1 MKQFFEFI
9 PLIIFF
15 AVYKM
20 QDIYAA
26 TLALIVSTAL
36 LLAISYIKNK
46 KVEKMHLIS
55 FVLILV
61 FGGLTLILR
70 DDHFIKWKPTVINW
84 LFGLVLLVSQF
95 AFNSPLIK
103 KMLGK
108 EMTLPEQVWSKVN
121 VAWALFFILCGCL
134 NLYIAFS
141 FSEAFWV
148 NFKVFGLLGLTLVFT
163 LTTVL
168 YLYKHLPKDQQQS
181 LSEKKDN

>member
-26 TLALIVSTAL
+26 TFALIISTAL
-36 LLAISYIKNK
+36 LLAASYIKNK
-46 KVEKMHLIS
+46 KIEKMHLIS

-70 DDHFIKWKPTVINW
+70 DDDFIKWKPTVINW
-84 LFGLVLLVSQF
+84 LFGLILLVSQF
-95 AFNSPLIK
+95 VFKSPLIK

-108 EMTLPEQVWSKVN
+108 EMTLPESIWGKVN
-121 VAWALFFILCGCL
+121 VAWALFFMSCGTL
-134 NLYIAFS
+134 NLYIAFN
-141 FSEAFWV
+141 FSEDFWV

-163 LTTVL
+163 VATVA
-168 YLYKHLPKDQQQS
+168 YLYKHLPKEQQQS
-181 LSEKKDN
+181 LSEKEDN

>member
-15 AVYKM
+15 AIYKM

-26 TLALIVSTAL
+26 TLALIISTAV
-36 LLAISYIKNK
+36 LLAISYLKNK

-70 DDHFIKWKPTVINW
+70 DDDFIKWKPTVINW
-84 LFGLVLLVSQF
+84 IFGLVLLVSQF
-95 AFNSPLIK
+95 VFGSPLIK

-108 EMTLPEQVWSKVN
+108 EMTLPDNVWSKVN
-121 VAWALFFILCGCL
+121 VSWALFFIACGTL

-141 FSEAFWV
+141 FSEEFWV

-163 LTTVL
+163 VGTVV
-168 YLYKHLPKDQQQS
+168 YLYKHLPKEQKES
-181 LSEKKDN
+181 LTEKKD

>member
-9 PLIIFF
+9 PLVIFL
-15 AVYKM
+15 AAYYLK
-20 QDIYAA
+20 DIYAA
-26 TLALIVSTAL
+26 TLALMISTAVL
-36 LLAISYIKNK
+36 LLISYIKNK

-70 DDHFIKWKPTVINW
+70 DDNFIKWKPTVINW
-84 LFGLVLLVSQF
+84 IFGLVLLVSQF
-95 AFNSPLIK
+95 AFGNPLIK

-108 EMTLPEQVWSKVN
+108 EMTLPDNVWSKVN
-121 VAWALFFILCGCL
+121 VSWALFFIACGTL

-141 FSEAFWV
+141 FSEEFWV

-163 LTTVL
+163 VGTVV
-168 YLYKHLPKDQQQS
+168 YLYKHLPKEQKES
-181 LSEKKDN
+181 LTEKKD

>member
-26 TLALIVSTAL
+26 TLALIIAAAV
-36 LLAISYIKNK
+36 LLAISYLKNK

-61 FGGLTLILR
+61 FGGLTLVLR
-70 DDHFIKWKPTVINW
+70 DDDFIKWKPTVINW
-84 LFGLVLLVSQF
+84 LFGVVLLLSQF
-95 AFNSPLIK
+95 PFGSPLIK

-108 EMTLPEQVWSKVN
+108 EMQLPDAVWGKVN
-121 VAWALFFILCGCL
+121 VAWALFFIGCGTL
-134 NLYIAFS
+134 NLYIAFNY
-141 FSEAFWV
+141 SEDVWV
-148 NFKVFGLLGLTLVFT
+148 NFKVFGLLGLTLLFT
-163 LTTVL
+163 VATVI
-168 YLYKHLPKDQQQS
+168 YLYKHLPKEQQDS
-181 LSEKKDN
+181 LSQKKD

>member
-26 TLALIVSTAL
+26 TLALIISTAL

-46 KVEKMHLIS
+46 RVEKMHLIS

-61 FGGLTLILR
+61 FGGLTLVLR

-84 LFGLVLLVSQF
+84 LFGIVLLVSQF

-108 EMTLPEQVWSKVN
+108 EMTLPDQVWSKVN

-163 LTTVL
+163 VATVL
-168 YLYKHLPKDQQQS
+168 YLYKHLPKEQQQS
-181 LSEKKDN
+181 LSQKKDN